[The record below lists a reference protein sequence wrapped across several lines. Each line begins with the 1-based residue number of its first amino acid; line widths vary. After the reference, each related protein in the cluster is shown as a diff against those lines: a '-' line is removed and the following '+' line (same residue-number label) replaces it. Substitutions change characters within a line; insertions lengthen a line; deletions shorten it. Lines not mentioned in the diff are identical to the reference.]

1 MIFLWVHNIPPPK
14 KPPNASW
21 VCLEKGIVWFCLP
34 NDLVYSTQILRID
47 RKQNKPKKYL
57 I

>member
-1 MIFLWVHNIPPPK
+1 MGTQYPPPPK
-14 KPPNASW
+14 KKTPNASW